1 MSSSR
6 MASRSNPPRF
16 GLLRLPSDRLRNADA
31 FRRNAPF
38 DCRFTVGRPGPD
50 ADRCSPMPTT
60 AMFAMPR
67 NPDFR
72 TRHELGLRW
81 PHAARKGR

>member
-1 MSSSR
+1 MGER
-6 MASRSNPPRF
+6 YRNEVTNCI
-16 GLLRLPSDRLRNADA
+16 LLAR
-31 FRRNAPF
+31 RRNAPF

-50 ADRCSPMPTT
+50 ADRCSPMPTE
-60 AMFAMPR
+60 AMFAIPR
-67 NPDFR
+67 NPDFC